1 MKIVRYQFAE
11 LWQVIS
17 TPDTWSDDG
26 LFIYGASKSSVD
38 ISNGDITLTLVKV
51 WPDRET
57 FVVAFREAGLV
68 GGIALVLRPS

>member
-1 MKIVRYQFAE
+1 MKVVRYHFAD

-17 TPDTWSDDG
+17 TQDTWSDDG
-26 LFIYGASKSSVD
+26 RFIYGACKSSVD

-68 GGIALVLRPS
+68 GGIALVLRPP